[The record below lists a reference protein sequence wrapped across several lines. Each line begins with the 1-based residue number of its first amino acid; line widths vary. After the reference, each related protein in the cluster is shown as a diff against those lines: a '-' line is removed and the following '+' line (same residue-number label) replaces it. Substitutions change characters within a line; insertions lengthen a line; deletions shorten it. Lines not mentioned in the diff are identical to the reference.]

1 MSSWNDAVRLWRT
14 SLIRIAGDEAGQDMI
29 EYALLA
35 AALAVI
41 VAAAVPNQVVPVI
54 STTFSKIS
62 ASLNAS

>member
-41 VAAAVPNQVVPVI
+41 VAAVLPNQVVPVI
-54 STTFSKIS
+54 STTFSKIN